1 MENYFIYD
9 KENSAESVIYSY
21 LLENCTQELFEKA
34 KKQGKNIADAIQYV
48 ISEIKDKAK
57 NNCYCTT
64 SDEVFGLIIHYFE
77 EESIEKENQKVLY
90 KSTNTKPKAKAKTKA
105 EEEEQEEPKPKK
117 KPKAKAKKK
126 QKEVKETEPKNVG
139 YEQISLLDLL

>member
-1 MENYFIYD
+1 MENYFVYD

-21 LLENCTQELFEKA
+21 LTENCTQELFEKA
-34 KKQGKNIADAIQYV
+34 KKQGKNISDAIQYV
-48 ISEIKDKAK
+48 ISEIKDKAV

-77 EESIEKENQKVLY
+77 EESIEKGTQKVLY
-90 KSTNTKPKAKAKTKA
+90 KSTNTKPKA
-105 EEEEQEEPKPKK
+105 EEDQEEPKVA

-126 QKEVKETEPKNVG
+126 PKEVKKVEPENVG
-139 YEQISLLDLL
+139 YEQINLLDLL

>member
-21 LLENCTQELFEKA
+21 LIENCTQELFEKA

-48 ISEIKDKAK
+48 ISEVKDKAV
-57 NNCYCTT
+57 NHCYCTT

-77 EESIEKENQKVLY
+77 EETIEKGTQKVLY
-90 KSTNTKPKAKAKTKA
+90 KSTNTKK
-105 EEEEQEEPKPKK
+105 QEEPKIEKP

-126 QKEVKETEPKNVG
+126 PKEVKEVEPKNVG
-139 YEQISLLDLL
+139 YEQINLLDLL

>member
-21 LLENCTQELFEKA
+21 LIENCTQELFEKA

-48 ISEIKDKAK
+48 ISEVKDKAV

-77 EESIEKENQKVLY
+77 EETIEKGTQKVLY
-90 KSTNTKPKAKAKTKA
+90 KSTNTKKQ
-105 EEEEQEEPKPKK
+105 EEQEEPKIEKP

-126 QKEVKETEPKNVG
+126 PKEVKEAEPKNVG
-139 YEQISLLDLL
+139 YEQINLLDLL